1 MKAFTAI
8 GFRAAVRY
16 AIWAVAYHLGYRNL
30 CLSPL
35 RVLWL
40 RMAGARIGV
49 NSVIMD
55 VRFFNLYRGGMRNLR
70 SGRDTF
76 IGDDCLLDMA
86 GQVILGNQVTLAQR
100 VTVLTHTNVGYS
112 DHPLQRDFP
121 AIVAPVSIGDGSYIG
136 AGAIVLP
143 GVTIGP
149 KTVVGAGA
157 VVTQDL
163 TGGVVAAGVP
173 ARVIRALSPES
184 ELRRATG
191 R

>member
-1 MKAFTAI
+1 MKALGEI
-8 GFRAAVRY
+8 GAVKAVRY
-16 AIWAVAYHLGYRNL
+16 VAWAVAYHLGYRL
-30 CLSPL
+30 LLLSPL

-40 RMAGARIGV
+40 RVFGAHIGA

-70 SGRDTF
+70 TGRETF

-86 GQVILGNQVTLAQR
+86 GQVVLGNQVTLAER
-100 VTVLTHTNVGYS
+100 VTVLTHTNVGYA

-121 AIVAPVSIGDGSYIG
+121 AFVAPVTIGDGSYIG
-136 AGAIVLP
+136 AGAILLP

-149 KTVVGAGA
+149 KTAVGAGA
-157 VVTQDL
+157 VVTEDL
-163 TGGVVAAGVP
+163 IGGALAVGVP
-173 ARVIRALSPES
+173 ARIVRMLSPES
-184 ELRRATG
+184 DLRRATS